1 MKTILVVYTNG
12 SVGRYDKRY
21 AFNTN
26 SVISKGDVLKSKT
39 YSTNM
44 TVVKVMDEE
53 FKYFNKVTGK
63 LTNDFNN
70 ANLYKIRTLK
80 LVNNDNTVFAVK
92 V

>member
-1 MKTILVVYTNG
+1 MKTILVVYANG

-44 TVVKVMDEE
+44 TVVKVMDEG